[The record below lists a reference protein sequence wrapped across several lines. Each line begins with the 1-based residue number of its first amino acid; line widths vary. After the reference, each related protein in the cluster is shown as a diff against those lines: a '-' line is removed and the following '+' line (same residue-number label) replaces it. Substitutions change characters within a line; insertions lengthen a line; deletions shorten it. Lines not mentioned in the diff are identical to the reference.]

1 MDFYKFIN
9 SKDIREYHQTIGYQY
24 NAVEAAWLVS
34 QCRHANLEKK
44 HEAWQWIIDNMP
56 DMKIG
61 CVGFRNDFRDVSI
74 HEILRRYME
83 MQNRFLDEF
92 KTKSDRW
99 VYTYRYSCECSDG
112 ERNWYDVN
120 GIFSS
125 WDKCFKY
132 IFSDSDLEDVESVRI
147 YRVSPDEGDHP
158 YQYGYVEMSA
168 YSSITDVDIW
178 FVPEVAEQY
187 GFLECVFDDMW
198 FAFPVPFKK
207 GDIVHVLYYSGKL
220 EPIVIEGIVAPP
232 GRDLDEFIKFRKE
245 HGGDSSDM
253 NIWGYAVGDFIHYS
267 GVYNEVWWNY
277 MDVEYY
283 RKELVGRERA
293 LIPISAWL
301 KGEMGDDVTL
311 LLAAYH
317 RAMLE
322 EAMSQTV
329 PCLYT
334 KEGLK
339 KAGLPEE

>member
-1 MDFYKFIN
+1 MDFYNFVN

-34 QCRHANLEKK
+34 QCRNASMEKK

-56 DMKIG
+56 DMKIE
-61 CVGFRNDFRDVSI
+61 CVSLRKEYRDLSI
-74 HEILRRYME
+74 HETLKRYME
-83 MQNRFLDEF
+83 MQNRFLDEYR
-92 KTKSDRW
+92 TKSDGW
-99 VYTYRYSCECSDG
+99 VYTYYFSCRMSDG
-112 ERNWYDVN
+112 VLVWDDRN
-120 GIFSS
+120 GIFCS
-125 WDKCFKY
+125 WDKCFKH
-132 IFSDSDLEDVESVRI
+132 IFNDSDLEDVESIKI
-147 YRVSPDEGDHP
+147 YRVPIDEGDYP
-158 YQYGYVEMSA
+158 YTRGCVNLSIYCSIMDVEIGVESDTA
-168 YSSITDVDIW
+168 KEYID
-178 FVPEVAEQY
+178 
-187 GFLECVFDDMW
+187 LEHIFDDMW

-207 GDIVHVLYYSGKL
+207 GDIVRVLHYSWKT

-232 GRDLDEFIKFRKE
+232 GRDLDEYIKHLKE

-253 NIWGYAVGDFIHYS
+253 NIWGYAVGDLTHYS

-283 RKELVGRERA
+283 REELVGRERA

-301 KGEMGDDVTL
+301 KGELGDDVTL
-311 LLAAYH
+311 LLAAYQ

-334 KEGLK
+334 MEGLK
-339 KAGLPEE
+339 KAGLPKE